1 MDDVDAFNLTESAF
15 AERSRFHVE
24 QFTDFELICTLAA
37 QRFQKVF
44 SLLSALRVD
53 SSGTA
58 AFETRVAVHL
68 AVAVSTASA
77 ASAACLRFQLSV
89 MHCAWL
95 LISADRDRITVG
107 IVSEF
112 FMSASLDLFFLF
124 HDSILAH
131 LRCAST
137 SPK

>member
-1 MDDVDAFNLTESAF
+1 MHPQRRPHTAIVLAVDVRRHAPLT
-15 AERSRFHVE
+15 V
-24 QFTDFELICTLAA
+24 
-37 QRFQKVF
+37 
-44 SLLSALRVD
+44 LLRDEHA
-53 SSGTA
+53 TT
-58 AFETRVAVHL
+58 FMRVAVHL

-112 FMSASLDLFFLF
+112 FISASLDLFFLF